1 MDRHLTE
8 LKRCGIGDCHLTAN
22 ACQRCT
28 GAVADHSGSHLP
40 QGAIRGKFRAV
51 SNLTAKREAFCLAY
65 MESGNQS
72 EAYRIAFDAENM
84 KAETVHKR
92 ASELMANGEVKG
104 RIAELQ
110 ARAAER
116 ALVTVQS
123 LTQELEEARA
133 LALQEGQPSAAV
145 SASMGKAKL
154 HGLLTDKQQTEH
166 TGTIVTE
173 VRRVIVDGKDA

>member
-1 MDRHLTE
+1 M
-8 LKRCGIGDCHLTAN
+8 
-22 ACQRCT
+22 
-28 GAVADHSGSHLP
+28 
-40 QGAIRGKFRAV
+40 

-92 ASELMANGEVKG
+92 ASELMANREVKG

-110 ARAAER
+110 AQAAER

-154 HGLLTDKQQTEH
+154 HGLLVDKAELT
-166 TGTIVTE
+166 
-173 VRRVIVDGKDA
+173 GKDGGAIQMEQVKNDAAAFTSAVVGLAARSGTASQD

>member
-1 MDRHLTE
+1 M
-8 LKRCGIGDCHLTAN
+8 A
-22 ACQRCT
+22 
-28 GAVADHSGSHLP
+28 
-40 QGAIRGKFRAV
+40 
-51 SNLTAKREAFCLAY
+51 NLTQKREAFCLAY
-65 MESGNQS
+65 IETGNQS
-72 EAYRIAFDAENM
+72 EAYRAAFDAENM

-110 ARAAER
+110 AQAVER

-123 LTQELEEARA
+123 LTDELEEARA

-154 HGLLTDKQQTEH
+154 HGLLVDKAAI
-166 TGTIVTE
+166 TGTFTTITE
-173 VRRVIVDGKDA
+173 VKLSGPE